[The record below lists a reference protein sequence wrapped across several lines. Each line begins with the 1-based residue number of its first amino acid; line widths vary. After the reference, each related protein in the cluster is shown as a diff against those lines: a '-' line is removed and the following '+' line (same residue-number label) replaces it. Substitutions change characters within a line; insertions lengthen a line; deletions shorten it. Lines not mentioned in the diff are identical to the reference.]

1 MDELLKCD
9 DDPLYFLHNGIERP
23 LKKDEEEH
31 QEDLEE
37 TFDSGKE
44 PISDPELQ
52 TSPPSLLPP
61 ADTVLHDESLPSE

>member
-9 DDPLYFLHNGIERP
+9 DDLLYFLHNGIERP